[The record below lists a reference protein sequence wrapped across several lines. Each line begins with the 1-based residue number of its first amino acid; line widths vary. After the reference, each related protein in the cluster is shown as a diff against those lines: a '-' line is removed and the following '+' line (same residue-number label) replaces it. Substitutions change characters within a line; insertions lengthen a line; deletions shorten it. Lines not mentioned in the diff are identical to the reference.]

1 IGLEPVLHMYAV
13 LITVAVEGDGGLCG
27 STLREACS
35 WGKVA
40 VTDEQMVFSEATV
53 AFPILA
59 SYGYHKG
66 SWKKRRER
74 RFNALLNDVK
84 APVPVALR

>member
-1 IGLEPVLHMYAV
+1 
-13 LITVAVEGDGGLCG
+13 TVADERDGALSG

-40 VTDEQMVFSEATV
+40 VTDEQMVFSEATL
-53 AFPILA
+53 ALPILA
-59 SYGYHKG
+59 GYGWHKG
-66 SWKKRRER
+66 NWKKRRER

-84 APVPVALR
+84 ARVPAALR